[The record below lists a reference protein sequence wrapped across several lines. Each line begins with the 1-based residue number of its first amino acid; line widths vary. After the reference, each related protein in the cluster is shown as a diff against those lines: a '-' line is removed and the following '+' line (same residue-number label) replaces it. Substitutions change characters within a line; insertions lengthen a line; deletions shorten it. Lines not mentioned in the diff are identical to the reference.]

1 MQLKRDTDYA
11 LRILLCIAKQEDI
24 DKNGMTISELSK
36 GTSVPQT
43 IAIRLCEKMKDA
55 KLLNAAG
62 TNENIT
68 LYSLHKGA
76 INKTVF
82 DVIRAIEGGINLFAV
97 FDRSTELYASGKDYF
112 EDTEQKLA
120 DSLKQ
125 KTIRGLNEKRK
136 KFEKKSK

>member
-1 MQLKRDTDYA
+1 
-11 LRILLCIAKQEDI
+11 
-24 DKNGMTISELSK
+24 MTILELSK

-43 IAIRLCEKMKDA
+43 VAIRLCEKMKDA

-76 INKTVF
+76 INKAVS
-82 DVIRAIEGGINLFAV
+82 DVICAIEGGINLFAV

-112 EDTEQKLA
+112 EDAEQKLA